1 MFSNASPIGPAL
13 AADVERLRS
22 AGVEVVLTEI
32 KAAAIDVVAE
42 AADRLGLPVVFVD
55 NVPVEVAPAR
65 PGDLDAVCWRSSATA
80 ERRFAASVGGAE

>member
-1 MFSNASPIGPAL
+1 M
-13 AADVERLRS
+13 ERLAS
-22 AGVEVVLTEI
+22 LEIEVVLTEI

-65 PGDLDAVCWRSSATA
+65 LGDLDAVCLEVARTA
-80 ERRFAASVGGAE
+80 ERRFYEYGDRA